1 MGNEDLSA
9 VLFEKFSAEQDKY
22 REWLLS
28 QPPEEILNHTYE
40 YTVREDI
47 LCTVENGEFPEKMV
61 AALLRG
67 DVSIADIFKDFT
79 KDETD
84 YMSIIRET
92 LESRGNAI
100 LRDEFKQRNAPVYP
114 NPVSYASEHDE
125 LEQYRASYK
134 ANTACKQAIE
144 EAINGN
150 YKDWSLDS
158 KSALA
163 QVSELFSME
172 RIAYVLAATVQH
184 KDWDGRLSDTNKA
197 WAKTVPVCEDRNT
210 YAFVVDQAHT
220 GLVDLFVNQVRKELA
235 VQTLQQVKPEE
246 RKPSVME
253 KLKAAPVKNAPKI
266 SAHSKGQER

>member
-9 VLFEKFSAEQDKY
+9 VLLEKFSAEQDKY

-67 DVSIADIFKDFT
+67 DVSIADIYKDFI
-79 KDETD
+79 KGETD
-84 YMSIIRET
+84 YMNIIRAT

-100 LRDEFKQRNAPVYP
+100 LRDEFKQRNTPLYP

-125 LEQYRASYK
+125 LEAYRASYK
-134 ANTACKQAIE
+134 ANTACKKAIE
-144 EAINGN
+144 DDINGN

-172 RIAYVLAATVQH
+172 RITYVLAATVQH

-197 WAKTVPVCEDRNT
+197 WAKTVPVCEDRNI

-235 VQTLQQVKPEE
+235 VPQEE
-246 RKPSVME
+246 RRPSVME

-266 SAHSKGQER
+266 SAHSKGQEL